1 MIEPVIRYASI
12 MKISTSILRLPGV
25 FLICLL
31 TQSARS
37 QQMLSPQDTIV
48 NYNPASP
55 PVQPAFGKIGKWV
68 RTPSL
73 DWNTTAYKCYIY
85 DSCDFRL
92 RFPQT
97 WQPGDGKKYPILIF
111 YHGDGEIGPVTDN
124 ESQLKNGG
132 YMFDTAVVYGKY
144 NGFVLFM
151 QNQHEFGL
159 TQYTAIRNLIDT
171 LVQEYGGDPYRVVAN
186 GLSGGGQAIFN
197 QLVLTPSYFS
207 GAVLMSAAL
216 EQYAVPADVNILKF
230 TPMWDLDGGL
240 DNDPTPAQAQFVDS
254 SYLSLGSD
262 YVYKNYSTLGHDTWD
277 STWLE
282 PNFWPFLNNSY
293 LSNPWTLYGKTVFC
307 SGQSFKVA
315 IGIVS
320 GLAGY
325 QWRLNGTVIP
335 NATTDSIVVTQPGT
349 YDARVLRGSTWSDW
363 SHVPVQIF
371 GQVPAPVAD
380 IVQPNCTVSTGTI
393 TFAQPISSALTF
405 SIDGIHYQTDSV
417 FPKLAAGTYTLTAK
431 NGSTCMSAPT
441 TAVIYPQPVTPA
453 QPTVTITQPSC
464 TVPKATIVLTSS
476 DTGLVYSLNNGGSY
490 VTYSQFGGLTPGTYW
505 PKVKNGGGC
514 ASAFMIS
521 VVNPGPPLPPAP
533 AVMMTQPTCTVPTGT
548 IAISSPVD
556 SFSYSIN
563 NSSYL
568 TGGTFSGLGT
578 GSYPVTSKNSEGCVS
593 TPSTAVILASPQ
605 QPPAPG
611 VTVVQPTCT
620 VSTGTIAISS
630 PIDSFSYSINNSSY
644 VTGGT
649 FSSLTTGSY
658 PVTSKNSEGCISTPS
673 TAVILTPPSP
683 PPAPGVTVAQ
693 PTCTVPTGTIAIS
706 SPVDS
711 FSYSINNSSYLT
723 GGTFSG
729 LATGSYP
736 VTAENS
742 EGCIS
747 TPSTAVIL
755 TPPSPPPAPGVTIV
769 QPTCTVATGTIAI
782 SSPVDSFS
790 YSINNSSYLT
800 GGTFSGLTTGSY
812 PVTAENSEGCI
823 STPSTAVILT
833 QPQQP
838 PAPGVTVVQ
847 PTCTV
852 PTGSITISSPADSL
866 SYSINNSSYLT
877 GGNFSDLTTGSY
889 PVTAENSAGCI
900 SSPSM
905 AVILTPPP
913 PPSAPG
919 LTVVQPTCTVPT
931 GSIDIAGPLGP
942 GLIYS
947 VNGTSYQLDTSFT
960 SLPSGSY
967 PVTARDSAGCV
978 SPSSLA
984 VILPAAAAPP
994 APVFDLVQPDCSV
1007 ATGTIDIISPAGT
1020 GVFYSINGSNWLT
1033 DTSFGQLAPGT
1044 YQLIV
1049 KNGAGC
1055 LSSPASAVI
1064 LAKPA
1069 ACNMVVGVYPNP
1081 YVGEVNFTIVS
1092 PESGKGLL
1100 MFYSIVG
1107 QRLNAAIETEFVAGI
1122 PTSIVVPMDFA
1133 HEQTVVYQ
1141 LTIGKKKIQQ
1151 GILLPQRF

>member
-254 SYLSLGSD
+254 AYLSLGSD

-307 SGQSFKVA
+307 SGQSFKVT

-393 TFAQPISSALTF
+393 TFAQPVSTSLTF
-405 SIDGIHYQTDSV
+405 SIDGIHYQADSV

-441 TAVIYPQPVTPA
+441 TAVVYPQPVTPA
-453 QPTVTITQPSC
+453 QPTVAITQPSC

-533 AVMMTQPTCTVPTGT
+533 AVTMTQPTCTVPTGT

-568 TGGTFSGLGT
+568 SGGTFGGLGT
-578 GSYPVTSKNSEGCVS
+578 GSYPVTSKNSEGCIS

-611 VTVVQPTCT
+611 VTVVQPTCA
-620 VSTGTIAISS
+620 VS
-630 PIDSFSYSINNSSY
+630 
-644 VTGGT
+644 
-649 FSSLTTGSY
+649 
-658 PVTSKNSEGCISTPS
+658 
-673 TAVILTPPSP
+673 
-683 PPAPGVTVAQ
+683 
-693 PTCTVPTGTIAIS
+693 TGTIAIS

-711 FSYSINNSSYLT
+711 FSYSINNSSYVA
-723 GGTFSG
+723 GGTFS
-729 LATGSYP
+729 S
-736 VTAENS
+736 
-742 EGCIS
+742 
-747 TPSTAVIL
+747 
-755 TPPSPPPAPGVTIV
+755 
-769 QPTCTVATGTIAI
+769 
-782 SSPVDSFS
+782 
-790 YSINNSSYLT
+790 
-800 GGTFSGLTTGSY
+800 
-812 PVTAENSEGCI
+812 
-823 STPSTAVILT
+823 
-833 QPQQP
+833 
-838 PAPGVTVVQ
+838 
-847 PTCTV
+847 
-852 PTGSITISSPADSL
+852 
-866 SYSINNSSYLT
+866 
-877 GGNFSDLTTGSY
+877 LTTGSY

-919 LTVVQPTCTVPT
+919 VTVVQPTCTVPT

-947 VNGTSYQLDTSFT
+947 VNGTSYQSDTSFT

-967 PVTARDSAGCV
+967 PVTARDTAGCV
-978 SPSSLA
+978 SPSSVA
-984 VILPAAAAPP
+984 VILPATAAPP